1 MELEA
6 GDVVE
11 VKTKEEII
19 EGIYMPDEK
28 DFYFIKLNSG
38 YNIGIKKKH
47 VKSIKVIREKKLI
60 KIKNK
65 NVKSKKGLVK
75 VSILH
80 TGGTIASKVDYKTGG
95 VVAQFKPEE
104 LLAMFP
110 ELAGIVEIKS
120 RLIGNIMSE
129 NIRFAH
135 YNILA
140 KEIKKEVDKGAKGVI
155 VTHGT
160 DTMHYSSAALSFVL
174 NGLNIPVIL
183 VGAQR
188 SSDRGS
194 SDAAINLIS
203 SCIFIA
209 NTKVNGVFVCMH
221 KNENDDDC
229 LVIDGLK
236 ARKMHTSRRDAFRP
250 INSFSVAVI
259 NYKNKKVKLLSNKKK
274 EINKFSLKLFKDN
287 IKVGLIKTRPN
298 MYASELLTYKG
309 FDGLLIE
316 GTGLGQAPITK
327 FDNKS
332 TENDKIF
339 MALKKL
345 SYDTTIAMSSQ
356 AIYGRIQ
363 MNVYKEGRL
372 LQDIGVLGNY
382 TDMTPE
388 TAYIKLAWLLSNYSR
403 EEVKELYGKNLVGE
417 ISERSDNIFLV

>member
-1 MELEA
+1 MKAES

-11 VKTKEEII
+11 IKTKEEII
-19 EGIYMPDEK
+19 KGICMPDEK
-28 DFYFIKLNSG
+28 DFYFIKLDSG
-38 YNIGIKKKH
+38 YNIGIKKRH
-47 VKSIKVIREKKLI
+47 VKSINVVGKKKSI
-60 KIKNK
+60 KLKAKKIER
-65 NVKSKKGLVK
+65 KKGLDK
-75 VSILH
+75 VVILH
-80 TGGTIASKVDYKTGG
+80 TGGTIASRVDYETGG

-104 LLAMFP
+104 LVAMFP
-110 ELAGIVEIKS
+110 ELNDIVEIKS

-140 KEIKKEVDKGAKGVI
+140 KEIKKEIDNGAKGVI

-174 NGLNIPVIL
+174 KGLNVPVVL

-203 SCIFIA
+203 SCVFIV
-209 NTKVNGVFVCMH
+209 NGNINGVFVCMH
-221 KNENDDDC
+221 ENENDDKC
-229 LVIDGLK
+229 IIINGLR

-250 INSFSVAVI
+250 INSFAI
-259 NYKNKKVKLLSNKKK
+259 ARIDYKEKKVELLSKMKK
-274 EINKFSLKLFKDN
+274 EKGKLRLKLFKDN
-287 IKVGLIKTRPN
+287 VKVGLLKTRPN
-298 MYASELLTYKG
+298 MYSSEILAYNG

-316 GTGLGQAPITK
+316 GTGLGQAPITT

-332 TENDKIF
+332 GENEKIF
-339 MALKKL
+339 TALKRL
-345 SYDTTIAMSSQ
+345 SEKTVIAMSSQ

-382 TDMTPE
+382 CDMTPE
-388 TAYIKLAWLLSNYSR
+388 TAYIKLAWLLSNYSK
-403 EEVKELYGKNLVGE
+403 KEAKEMYGKNIRGE
-417 ISERSDNIFLV
+417 ISERSENIFLV